1 MNITSKKS
9 FLMNFMLITIAIV
22 SSVLIYN
29 YNYVDKDYT
38 KIDLN
43 RAKKLMIVAH
53 PDDETIWGGAHLLE
67 SDYLV
72 VCITC
77 GADKTRVKEF
87 KKVMKETDDQY
98 IMLGYPDKVLGIRS
112 SWKEDEIKIY
122 NDLQQIISLKDW
134 DLIVTHNVNGE
145 YGHIHHKKTNK
156 IVTQIYNDYNITEPL
171 YFFGKY
177 YTKGNLA
184 KLENKPKE
192 IDEEL
197 YKKKVDNLIEVY
209 KSQSFIKESFN
220 QMFRYEDWIKY
231 ENIIAKD

>member
-22 SSVLIYN
+22 SSILIYN

-209 KSQSFIKESFN
+209 ESQSFIKESFN

-231 ENIIAKD
+231 ENTIAKD